1 MTTPW
6 VLLRRDDQVVERW
19 RNGGGTTRTV
29 AIDPPGASVAAGFS
43 WRISVADVAQDGPF
57 SAMPG
62 VDRSL
67 WLLDGNGVELQCGD
81 SVTTL
86 RERFQRLDFVGEA
99 PIGARLLGGPV
110 RDLNVMTRR
119 GAVHAVA
126 AVHDVP
132 AAARC
137 TIDPDGAS
145 CIVLLALRGRLVVRF
160 GDGVVALEA
169 GDALRIDRGEPALVA
184 ADGGEAAFLG
194 VGFRSAQR

>member
-1 MTTPW
+1 MTKPW
-6 VLLRRDDQVVERW
+6 VLLRREDQVVERW

-29 AIDPPGASVAAGFS
+29 AIDPPGATVAAGFA

-67 WLLDGNGVELQCGD
+67 WLLDGNGVELRCGD
-81 SVTTL
+81 SVTLL

-99 PIGARLLGGPV
+99 PITARLLDGPV

-126 AVHDVP
+126 AVHRLAS
-132 AAARC
+132 AASD
-137 TIDPDGAS
+137 TIDADGVAPF
-145 CIVLLALRGRLVVRF
+145 VLLALSGRLLVRI
-160 GDGVVALEA
+160 GADAVALGA
-169 GDALRIDRGEPALVA
+169 GDALRIERGERTIVA
-184 ADGGEAAFLG
+184 ADGGDAGFLG
-194 VGFRSAQR
+194 VGFRRAQR